1 MRMLPT
7 SLRVLA
13 LLAAVPFLISVA
25 VAEIPSAGDD
35 CEADLVE
42 TTPSSDF
49 TPLKGGAVV
58 RHEPTGLE
66 WRRCPEG
73 MDWSGGECSGTAL
86 GRTWQGA
93 LEHADEEDGWRL
105 PDINELRS
113 IVERCRVS
121 PAINQQVFPDTPASD
136 FWSASPYAGYSASAW
151 YVNFNLGN
159 DGWGNKGR
167 GSRLRLVRGGQ

>member
-73 MDWSGGECSGTAL
+73 RDWSGGECSGTAL
-86 GRTWQGA
+86 TRTWQGA

-121 PAINQQVFPDTPASD
+121 PAINQQVFPDTPGSH
-136 FWSASPYAGYSASAW
+136 FWSASPYLGYSYYARNV
-151 YVNFNLGN
+151 YFLHGNVNWNLKSDN
-159 DGWGNKGR
+159 L
-167 GSRLRLVRGGQ
+167 SVRLVRDGQ